1 MLQDF
6 KSLHLMVC
14 GDVVVGWPTVII
26 TGFVGLVKHRLPREF
41 CSLSRKEKASRQSA
55 IMERDKDGHR
65 TLPRTHAAR

>member
-1 MLQDF
+1 MLPDF

-26 TGFVGLVKHRLPREF
+26 TGFVGLVKHRSPREC
-41 CSLSRKEKASRQSA
+41 CSLSKKDKGNRQSA
-55 IMERDKDGHR
+55 ITELDKDGHR